1 MKKNNVVHMTKN
13 LAANGITN
21 VVLNYC
27 INLDSEKYNFTI
39 MCGSPVE
46 EIYRKTCEE
55 NNIQL
60 IELPNKIESSKAYY
74 MAIWRHLSRK
84 KCDIVHIHGNSA
96 TMTVELL
103 IATMKGIKAR
113 VAHSHNSTCDN
124 LKIHKLLSPIMKRL
138 YTKGFACSNLAGKWL
153 FGNSSYDILPNGFK
167 VEKFLFDLEL
177 RNKIRNQL
185 SIEDKFVI
193 GCVARFNDQ
202 KNHPFLLDI
211 FTEIAKRNEDAVLL
225 LVGNGPKLDEILSLI
240 QNHPYRDRIIYYGIT
255 DDIYELYCAMDVFL
269 LPTKYE
275 GLGIVFIEA
284 QINGLPCVTSDQVPE
299 EVDFGGRVKFL
310 SLDEKKETWAM
321 ETINSIQIDRTKV
334 LERYSKQ
341 INEYDIKSSVKI
353 LDDYYEGAIK

>member
-1 MKKNNVVHMTKN
+1 MKRINVVHMTKN

-27 INLDSEKYNFTI
+27 IKLDSEKYNFTI

-46 EIYRKTCEE
+46 DIYRNVCTE
-55 NNIQL
+55 NNIQI
-60 IELPNKIESSKAYY
+60 IELPNKNKSSKEYY
-74 MAIWRHLSRK
+74 LSIWRNLSK
-84 KCDIVHIHGNSA
+84 KKYDIVHVHGNSA
-96 TMTVELL
+96 TMTMELL
-103 IATMKGIKAR
+103 FAKLKGINVR

-138 YTKGFACSNLAGKWL
+138 YTKGFACSNIAGKWL
-153 FGNSSYDILPNGFK
+153 FGDSLYDVLPNGFD
-167 VEKFLFDLEL
+167 VEKFLFNVEL
-177 RNKIRNQL
+177 RNRLRKQL
-185 SIEDKFVI
+185 SLEDKYVV

-211 FTEIAKRNEDAVLL
+211 FNEIAKEKNDAVLL
-225 LVGNGPKLDEILSLI
+225 LVGNGPKLDEILALI
-240 QNHPYRDRIIYYGIT
+240 NKHPYKDRIIYYGIT
-255 DDIYELYCAMDVFL
+255 DKVYELYSAMDVFL

-310 SLDEKKETWAM
+310 SLDSEKEKWAI
-321 ETINSIQIDRTKV
+321 ETISTMQIDRTKV
-334 LERYSKQ
+334 FEQYNEQ
-341 INEYDIKSSVKI
+341 INNYDIKSSSKI
-353 LDDYYEGAIK
+353 LDEYYEGAIR